1 MRKNEEKLGIV
12 FLFVDIKIKNV
23 KFYLALNWY
32 SNLNNFISFIFILF

>member
-23 KFYLALNWY
+23 KFYLALN
-32 SNLNNFISFIFILF
+32 